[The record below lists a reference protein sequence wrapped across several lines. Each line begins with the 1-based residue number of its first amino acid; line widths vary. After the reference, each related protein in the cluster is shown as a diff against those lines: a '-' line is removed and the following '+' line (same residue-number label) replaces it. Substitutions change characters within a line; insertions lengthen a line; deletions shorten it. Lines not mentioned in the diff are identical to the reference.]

1 MPANAKAPAIRWP
14 VVGIDARHRADVRN
28 DGRFHPQLP
37 EVPMKTMTTL
47 TALALA
53 AALGLGG
60 LASPAQAQT
69 TPSSDHAAN
78 MAQAG
83 SDAWITTKVKT
94 ELATTKG
101 VPSTDIS
108 VETVD
113 GVVTLTGV
121 LPSKL
126 AVKKAVAAAKSI
138 KGVKSVDD
146 SGLKVK

>member
-1 MPANAKAPAIRWP
+1 
-14 VVGIDARHRADVRN
+14 
-28 DGRFHPQLP
+28 
-37 EVPMKTMTTL
+37 MKTMTSL
-47 TALALA
+47 TTLALA
-53 AALGLGG
+53 AALGLGS

-69 TPSSDHAAN
+69 ASSSEHSSS
-78 MAQAG
+78 MGQAG

-101 VPSTDIS
+101 VSSTDIS
-108 VETVD
+108 VQTVD

-121 LPSKL
+121 LPTKV
-126 AVKKAVAAAKSI
+126 AVKKAVAAAQSI